1 MIKVAVLYPANPG
14 SKFDMEYYLSV
25 HIPLVREKLGAAC
38 EGVLVEQGMSG
49 RQPGSPPAF
58 VAMCHMTFG
67 SAAAFHAAFDPVA
80 AVLVGD
86 IPNYT
91 DIEPIFQI
99 SEVKI

>member
-1 MIKVAVLYPANPG
+1 MIKVAVLYPASPG
-14 SKFDMEYYLSV
+14 SKFEMDYYLSV

-38 EGVLVEQGMSG
+38 QEVLVEQGMSG
-49 RQPGSPPAF
+49 GEPGSSPAF
-58 VAMCHMTFG
+58 VTMCHMTFA
-67 SAAAFHAAFDPVA
+67 SAEAFHAAFDPVA

-91 DIEPIFQI
+91 DIKPIFQI